1 MKKCGQWSIGVC
13 SWSLQWGPDKFSVEE
28 VGAFMREQGVE
39 HIHLALAPALGA
51 DGEAYLEAVKRQ
63 GWTITSTMLSFD
75 YEDYSTLDT
84 IKVTGGIAPDDKWDF
99 AYASF
104 IRAAKL
110 TADFGVPYIS
120 LHVGFLDH
128 TDAAY
133 AQKFYDRVRA
143 LGDVAQA
150 AGVTLLMETGQESAA
165 DLRDFLV
172 TLNHP
177 SVALNFDPANMI
189 LYNKDEPCAALNLL
203 APWIRHVH
211 AKDAMRTKV
220 DGTWGAEVPWG
231 DGEVNTKAF
240 LDALKEL
247 GFNGALAVERE
258 AGNQRAVDIATAVQ
272 RLAAY

>member
-1 MKKCGQWSIGVC
+1 MRKCGQWPIGIC
-13 SWSLQWGPDKFSVEE
+13 SWSFQKSVNDLG
-28 VGAFMREQGVE
+28 VFMREQGVE

-51 DGEAYLEAVKRQ
+51 EGVAYLDAVRRQ

-99 AYASF
+99 ALSSF
-104 IRAAKL
+104 MRAAKI
-110 TADFGVPYIS
+110 TADLGVPYIS
-120 LHVGFLDH
+120 LHAGFLDH
-128 TDAAY
+128 SDAVY
-133 AQKFYDRVRA
+133 ARKFFDRVRA
-143 LGDVAQA
+143 LGNAAKA

-172 TLNHP
+172 ELNHP
-177 SVALNFDPANMI
+177 NVMLNFDPANMI
-189 LYNKDEPCAALNLL
+189 LYNKDEPVAALKLL

-211 AKDAMRTKV
+211 AKDAVRTKV
-220 DGTWGAEVPWG
+220 AGTWGAEVPWG
-231 DGEVNTKAF
+231 DGEVVAKAF
-240 LDALKEL
+240 LDALAEI

-258 AGNQRAVDIATAVQ
+258 AGCQRAIDIATAVQ